1 MELQA
6 KQYHVEIT
14 ETWCNLTTKG
24 YEACFSV
31 EYDNK
36 IKTFGHSFND
46 PELYWE
52 WKRTNDAGF
61 YDDAEEI
68 LIEAFWMY
76 VQDQVADHL
85 EDHEESKS
93 IITPKQKRDARYHS
107 EN

>member
-1 MELQA
+1 MQA
-6 KQYHVEIT
+6 QANNYHVGIT

-31 EYDNK
+31 EYDGK

-68 LIEAFWMY
+68 LIEAFWMF
-76 VQDQVADHL
+76 VQDQVFDYL

-93 IITPKQKRDARYHS
+93 IITPKAKRDAKYLS

>member
-1 MELQA
+1 MQA
-6 KQYHVEIT
+6 LANQYHVEVT

-31 EYDNK
+31 EYDGRT
-36 IKTFGHSFND
+36 KTFGHSFND
-46 PELYWE
+46 PELYWQ

-68 LIEAFWMY
+68 LIESFWQY
-76 VQDQVADHL
+76 ISDQVADYL
-85 EDHEESKS
+85 EDHHETES
-93 IITPKQKRDARYHS
+93 ITTPKAKRDEKYLS